1 MKTVLLT
8 NDDGCLSKG
17 ITALKDRLSKK
28 YEVYVVAP
36 DRERSAISMALT
48 LNRPLRIEKK
58 EKKIYAIDG
67 TPTDCV
73 NIAIQKILPANP
85 DFIVSGMNLGEN
97 LSEDIYF
104 SGTVG
109 GAFAGFLYGI
119 PSMAVSLI
127 PGQQSDG
134 SLLFDVK
141 NGTEITEEILKKL
154 FNIKNN
160 PVVYNVNIPFKNNGK
175 ILVTSLGYKRYKP
188 EIIEKKDPRGKKYYW
203 IGTGTPTYQGKKGT
217 DIWATKNGCISLST
231 IHYDLNSKKHLKAI
245 TGLFE

>member
-1 MKTVLLT
+1 LLT
-8 NDDGCLSKG
+8 NDDGCLSDG
-17 ITALKDRLSKK
+17 IMYLRNHLADQFDVTI
-28 YEVYVVAP
+28 VAP

-48 LNRPLRIEKK
+48 LNDPLRIDYIEEKV
-58 EKKIYAIDG
+58 IAIDG
-67 TPTDCV
+67 TPVDCINV
-73 NIAIQKILPANP
+73 AIQKILKRKP
-85 DFIVSGMNLGEN
+85 DFIISGMNFGEN
-97 LSEDIYF
+97 LSEDIFF

-141 NGTEITEEILKKL
+141 NGTEITEEILKRL
-154 FNIKNN
+154 LNIKNN

-175 ILVTSLGYKRYKP
+175 ILITSMGYKRYKP

-203 IGTGTPTYQGKKGT
+203 IGAGTPVYHGKKGT
-217 DIWATKNGCISLST
+217 DIWAIKNEYISLST
-231 IHYDLNSKKHLKAI
+231 IHYDLNSKKHLKTI
-245 TGLFE
+245 TGLFDKI